1 MIEDIYNKK
10 DFLNY
15 SHQKVSVFLN
25 KEVEKIKTDNSKIN
39 SYIAVRKNKNSKDYF
54 WIKITNSLAS
64 VEETCGN
71 IGPHVL
77 EGFYVSILNNNN
89 YLHLIYNKPFNDNVL
104 EKIKNHINNM
114 KEISVY
120 DFLYFLQKITNKKAD
135 WADKNF

>member
-15 SHQKVSVFLN
+15 SHQKVNVFLN
-25 KEVEKIKTDNSKIN
+25 KAVEKIKTDNSKIN

-64 VEETCGN
+64 VEETYGN

-77 EGFYVSILNNNN
+77 EGFYVSILNNNH

-135 WADKNF
+135 WSDKNF